1 MKIAVSSMSKDLNS
15 MLDVRFGRCNYFVIY
30 DTEEG
35 LVKTIEN
42 KGQMSG
48 GGAGIAAAS
57 KSLMKMWMSLSL
69 EIWDPMPLTCLK
81 IRILKSTDVE
91 ALRLKRLYNCS
102 KKGS

>member
-42 KGQMSG
+42 RDKCQEAGQELQQP
-48 GGAGIAAAS
+48 S

>member
-48 GGAGIAAAS
+48 GGAGIAAA
-57 KSLMKMWMSLSL
+57 
-69 EIWDPMPLTCLK
+69 
-81 IRILKSTDVE
+81 
-91 ALRLKRLYNCS
+91 
-102 KKGS
+102 

>member
-1 MKIAVSSMSKDLNS
+1 MKIAVSSMGKDLNS

-48 GGAGIAAAS
+48 GRG
-57 KSLMKMWMSLSL
+57 K
-69 EIWDPMPLTCLK
+69 
-81 IRILKSTDVE
+81 
-91 ALRLKRLYNCS
+91 NCS
-102 KKGS
+102 SPANH

>member
-48 GGAGIAAAS
+48 GGAGIAAAQQIID
-57 KSLMKMWMSLSL
+57 
-69 EIWDPMPLTCLK
+69 EDVDVVITGIWDPMPLTCLK